1 MRDPPRHRSA
11 MIWTTRPNLDDLDR
25 RHLDTVVAALGIE
38 FTAVGDDHLCARMP
52 VDARTRQPHGIL
64 HGGSSVVLAETLGS
78 CAAGHCVDAD
88 AFRCVGLDV
97 NANHLR
103 SVESGW
109 VAARAQPVHLGR
121 TTQVWQIEIRDEADR
136 LVCVSRLT
144 MAVLP
149 AAARP

>member
-1 MRDPPRHRSA
+1 
-11 MIWTTRPNLDDLDR
+11 MIWTTRPTVDDLHR
-25 RHLDTVVAALGIE
+25 IHRDTVVSILGIE
-38 FTAVGDDHLCARMP
+38 FTEVGDDFLCARMP
-52 VDARTRQPHGIL
+52 VDIRTKQPHGIL

-78 CAAGHCVDAD
+78 CAAQHCVDAT

-109 VAARAQPVHLGR
+109 VTGRAEPLHLGR
-121 TTQVWQIEIRDEADR
+121 TTQVWQIEIRDEAQR

-149 AAARP
+149 VAART

>member
-1 MRDPPRHRSA
+1 
-11 MIWTTRPNLDDLDR
+11 MIWTKRPTVDDLDQLHR
-25 RHLDTVVAALGIE
+25 DTVVAILGIE
-38 FTAVGDDHLCARMP
+38 FTEVGDDYLCAKMP
-52 VDARTRQPHGIL
+52 VDARTKQPHGIL

-78 CAAGHCVDAD
+78 CAAQYCVDAS

-109 VAARAQPVHLGR
+109 VTARAEPVHLGR
-121 TTQVWQIEIRDEADR
+121 TTQVWQIDIRDEGGR
-136 LVCVSRLT
+136 PVCVSRLT

-149 AAARP
+149 VSPRP

>member
-1 MRDPPRHRSA
+1 
-11 MIWTTRPNLDDLDR
+11 MIWTKRPTIDDLHR
-25 RHLDTVVAALGIE
+25 IHRDTVVAVLGIE
-38 FTAVGDDHLCARMP
+38 FTEVGDDFLCARMP
-52 VDARTRQPHGIL
+52 VDTRTKQPHGIL

-78 CAAGHCVDAD
+78 CAAHHCVDAT

-103 SVESGW
+103 SVETGW
-109 VAARAQPVHLGR
+109 VTGRAEPLHLGR
-121 TTQVWQIEIRDEADR
+121 STQVWQIEIRDESQR

-149 AAARP
+149 VAART

>member
-1 MRDPPRHRSA
+1 MRQAIALR
-11 MIWTTRPNLDDLDR
+11 LGQQ
-25 RHLDTVVAALGIE
+25 VAPALGGAPADRNTGRVCRE
-38 FTAVGDDHLCARMP
+38 VL
-52 VDARTRQPHGIL
+52 RTL
-64 HGGSSVVLAETLGS
+64 TETLGS
-78 CAAGHCVDAD
+78 CAAHHCVDAT

-109 VAARAQPVHLGR
+109 VTGRAEPLHLGR
-121 TTQVWQIEIRDEADR
+121 TTQVWQIEIRNEAQR

-149 AAARP
+149 VAART

>member
-1 MRDPPRHRSA
+1 
-11 MIWTTRPNLDDLDR
+11 MIWTTRPTVDDLHR
-25 RHLDTVVAALGIE
+25 IHRDTVVAVLGIE
-38 FTAVGDDHLCARMP
+38 FSEVGDDFLCARMP
-52 VDARTRQPHGIL
+52 VDIRTKQPHGIL

-78 CAAGHCVDAD
+78 CAAHHCVDAT

-109 VAARAQPVHLGR
+109 VTGRAEPLHLGR
-121 TTQVWQIEIRDEADR
+121 TTQVWQIEIRDEAQR

-149 AAARP
+149 VAART

>member
-1 MRDPPRHRSA
+1 
-11 MIWTTRPNLDDLDR
+11 MIWTTRPTVDDLHR
-25 RHLDTVVAALGIE
+25 IHRDTVVAVLGIE
-38 FTAVGDDHLCARMP
+38 FTEVGDDFLCARMP
-52 VDARTRQPHGIL
+52 VDARTKQPHGIL

-78 CAAGHCVDAD
+78 CAAHHCVDAT

-109 VAARAQPVHLGR
+109 VTGRAEPLHLGR
-121 TTQVWQIEIRDEADR
+121 TTQVWQIEIRNEAQR

-149 AAARP
+149 VAART